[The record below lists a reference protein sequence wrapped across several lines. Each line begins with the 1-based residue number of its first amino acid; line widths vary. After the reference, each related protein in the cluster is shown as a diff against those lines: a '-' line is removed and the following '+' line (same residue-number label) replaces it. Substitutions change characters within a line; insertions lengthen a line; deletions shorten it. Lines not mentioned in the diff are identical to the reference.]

1 MKGFLNSNQ
10 GDKSSKRLA
19 GLLMILVGVVVKVGL
34 VIYGASVKMSEDFTI
49 FDKLD
54 ASIDSLFLAGSVLLG
69 IGVAE
74 LLKKK
79 K

>member
-1 MKGFLNSNQ
+1 MSGFLNSNQ
-10 GDKSSKRLA
+10 GSKSSKRLA
-19 GLLMILVGVVVKVGL
+19 GLLMILIGVLVKVGL

>member
-1 MKGFLNSNQ
+1 MNGFLNSNQ
-10 GDKSSKRLA
+10 GSKSSKRLA
-19 GLLMILVGVVVKVGL
+19 GLLMILIGVLVKVGL

>member
-19 GLLMILVGVVVKVGL
+19 GLLMILIGVVVKVGL

-54 ASIDSLFLAGSVLLG
+54 SSIDSLFLAGSVLLG

>member
-1 MKGFLNSNQ
+1 
-10 GDKSSKRLA
+10 
-19 GLLMILVGVVVKVGL
+19 MILVGVLVKVGL
-34 VIYGASVKMSEDFTI
+34 VIYGANIKMSENFTI